1 MLGDEELLKPPYN
14 IENQAHRRAVL
25 AELDRIKTLGVKPP
39 QNLWEYKVTMSGLP
53 QNTVPVK
60 SLFRVLIDALL
71 IENTSHVGDTF
82 SNTWWQ
88 IRISSTSEKVCVG
101 ILLHSGL

>member
-39 QNLWEYKVTMSGLP
+39 QNLWEYKVTRPGRP
-53 QNTVPVK
+53 QNT
-60 SLFRVLIDALL
+60 LL
-71 IENTSHVGDTF
+71 IN
-82 SNTWWQ
+82 
-88 IRISSTSEKVCVG
+88 SS
-101 ILLHSGL
+101 LLSIDC

>member
-39 QNLWEYKVTMSGLP
+39 QNLWEYKVTRSGLP
-53 QNTVPVK
+53 QKTLPVN
-60 SLFRVLIDALL
+60 SLFGVLIVALL
-71 IENTSHVGDTF
+71 VENTSHVGNTF
-82 SNTWWQ
+82 SNT
-88 IRISSTSEKVCVG
+88 
-101 ILLHSGL
+101 

>member
-14 IENQAHRRAVL
+14 IKNQAHRRAVL

-71 IENTSHVGDTF
+71 VENTSHVGDTF

-88 IRISSTSEKVCVG
+88 IRISSTSEKVCVR